1 MSSEDTWKNEK
12 QNKIGIFLKTH
23 NSFILNYYYVT
34 DRNITLNSIPSLSS
48 LNANGTNMMLHRR
61 SKVYIYIYIYIYTHT
76 YIYTHIH
83 THI

>member
-48 LNANGTNMMLHRR
+48 LNANGTNIMLHRR
-61 SKVYIYIYIYIYTHT
+61 SQVYIYIYIYIYT